1 MRSLLRAAANE
12 WGWIKTTPVIKT
24 KKTVSKRIRWLTK
37 DEANRLIDCMP
48 DSIRPVVIFALS
60 TGLRRSNIL
69 DLEWTQVDMQRKVA
83 WINPENAKAGKA
95 IGVALNDTACRVLRG
110 QIGKHSRWVFVH
122 TKAGTRPDGT
132 KTPAVRKM
140 RTDDNTAWRI
150 GLNRAGVH
158 RFQIS
163 RPEAYV
169 GQLADT
175 VRRSI
180 VSITGNGWMGKH

>member
-1 MRSLLRAAANE
+1 
-12 WGWIKTTPVIKT
+12 
-24 KKTVSKRIRWLTK
+24 
-37 DEANRLIDCMP
+37 MP